1 MTSIKSITLALVV
14 AATSMT
20 ALAPMADAAGL
31 PNLKPGFNTKTGKLT
46 VKNTGLAKSGKFVA
60 TISCSASGGGSCPD
74 PTPAQMVPYTIPGY
88 DDVAAIAFKPIA
100 GGNSASKVI
109 GLVKTLNWAPGQ
121 YTLTVCVDAGQQ
133 VKESNEGDNCRRFRK
148 SVRPGSLTPPLR
160 LNPNRFKL
168 PKS

>member
-74 PTPAQMVPYTIPGY
+74 PTPAQSHRPCQNAELGTGPVYA
-88 DDVAAIAFKPIA
+88 D
-100 GGNSASKVI
+100 
-109 GLVKTLNWAPGQ
+109 GLCRRRP
-121 YTLTVCVDAGQQ
+121 AGQG
-133 VKESNEGDNCRRFRK
+133 K
-148 SVRPGSLTPPLR
+148 
-160 LNPNRFKL
+160 
-168 PKS
+168 